1 MADNKIAELVNALL
15 RKGSQALDNQE
26 YQKKVARLLG
36 VADETALAIKTS
48 DEWQSDTKYEDAYG
62 DTLNHLLLGGLT
74 TPTSW
79 LKEPRKGLANAL
91 MNVRERSFVE
101 EPSVE
106 DQIDI
111 NNNDFG
117 VALAKQ
123 MMDDGTYTQDA
134 FIKKAQQ
141 YVAGMAEGK
150 EYESVEGL
158 YPQLSTSGTEPSR
171 NRPRF
176 RQPVK
181 MPFLGYEK

>member
-26 YQKKVARLLG
+26 HQKKVARLLG

-91 MNVRERSFVE
+91 MNVRELSFDE

-117 VALAKQ
+117 TALARK
-123 MMDDGTYTQDA
+123 MMEDGTYTPEA
-134 FIKKAQQ
+134 FIETAKR
-141 YVAGMAEGK
+141 YVTWMTQGERGMPID
-150 EYESVEGL
+150 GL
-158 YPQLSTSGTEPSR
+158 EPQLSTANAPHTTP
-171 NRPRF
+171 RP
-176 RQPVK
+176 K
-181 MPFLGYEK
+181 K